1 MKLTL
6 LVLSL
11 SAAFAGDY
19 SPITHDYIN
28 DYYNGDRRSEER
40 EIRQR
45 LLELLRDPE
54 PQPIVIIIE
63 PPLANREQK

>member
-1 MKLTL
+1 MKPTL
-6 LVLSL
+6 LVFSLSL
-11 SAAFAGDY
+11 ATALGGEY
-19 SPITHDYIN
+19 SPITRDYIN

-54 PQPIVIIIE
+54 PEIVIIIE
-63 PPLANREQK
+63 PNREQK